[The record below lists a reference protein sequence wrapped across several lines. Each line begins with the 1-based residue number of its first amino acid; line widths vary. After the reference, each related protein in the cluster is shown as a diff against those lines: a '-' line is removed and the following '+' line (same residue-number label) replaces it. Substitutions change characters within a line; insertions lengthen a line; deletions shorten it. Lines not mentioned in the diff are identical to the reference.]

1 MLGRATLLLCAGA
14 LLCALPLHAQSSP
27 SSWAVE
33 PGTGVDNGVDPLHFR
48 HRVELEERVFEADER
63 LLERGYTTI
72 LRADWA
78 VTRRDIFR
86 LILPYTHLD
95 FEEDQTGDFGDTRLQ
110 FLRKVDRRSPKHY
123 IDAVGFGLELVLP
136 TGDLE
141 DRTGRAQWAVAPL
154 VMFSAYPG
162 HGVGIFP
169 SFRLTKSLS
178 HDEPEAPGV
187 TVLSASSMFSWN
199 HPRWWIA
206 AEPEMV
212 VDFDGPDETSY
223 ALRFQAGLQLSRRFA
238 VLAGVGK
245 TLGGSRELF
254 DEEALVA
261 LRFLP

>member
-14 LLCALPLHAQSSP
+14 LLCALPLHAQSP

-63 LLERGYTTI
+63 LLERGYATI

-95 FEEDQTGDFGDTRLQ
+95 FEEDQTSDFGDTRLQ

-141 DRTGRAQWAVAPL
+141 DHTGRAQWAVAPL

-178 HDEPEAPGV
+178 HDEPDAPGV
-187 TVLSASSMFSWN
+187 TVLSVSSIFSWN

-212 VDFDGPDETSY
+212 VDFDGSDETSY

-238 VLAGVGK
+238 VLAGVGS